1 MLDAIIISDI
11 HLGSDVCQAETL
23 DKFLKKIDKLQP
35 KRIIVN
41 GDLFDCLN
49 FNKLPRHH
57 WHILK
62 DLRKLAKHTE
72 VIWINGNHDGHYE
85 YVSNLI
91 GLEFL
96 QEYTFE
102 SEDKKVIC
110 LHGDKFDNFIQRYPM
125 LTAFADGIYWLMQKI
140 DRTHSLAV
148 YAKKNSK
155 TFLRNS
161 DRIKKEAVK
170 YAKENGADIV
180 LCGHTHFPE
189 TTLVDGIW
197 YGNSGCWT
205 DKQCSYLTVY
215 QGAVHLNYI

>member
-1 MLDAIIISDI
+1 
-11 HLGSDVCQAETL
+11 
-23 DKFLKKIDKLQP
+23 
-35 KRIIVN
+35 
-41 GDLFDCLN
+41 
-49 FNKLPRHH
+49 
-57 WHILK
+57 
-62 DLRKLAKHTE
+62 
-72 VIWINGNHDGHYE
+72 
-85 YVSNLI
+85 
-91 GLEFL
+91 
-96 QEYTFE
+96 
-102 SEDKKVIC
+102 
-110 LHGDKFDNFIQRYPM
+110 M

-170 YAKENGADIV
+170 YAKENGADII